1 MTKTPPKP
9 HDYTAALLIAGRLIT
24 NALGQTVPEPRLR
37 SELRAM
43 QPEEPGR
50 ASISPVLD
58 DAQKARVRVLKAE
71 GKTFAD
77 IARIIGTTYHR
88 VYQVEKA

>member
-1 MTKTPPKP
+1 MTTTPTKP
-9 HDYTAALLIAGRLIT
+9 HDYTAALLIAGRIIT

-43 QPEEPGR
+43 QPDEPCR
-50 ASISPVLD
+50 AGQSPLLD
-58 DAQKARVRVLKAE
+58 DAQKARVRELKAE

-77 IARIIGTTYHR
+77 IARIIGTSYHR
-88 VYQVEKA
+88 VYQVNI

>member
-1 MTKTPPKP
+1 MTTTPPPP

-43 QPEEPGR
+43 QLEEPGR
-50 ASISPVLD
+50 SGISPVLD

-88 VYQVEKA
+88 VYQVNI

>member
-43 QPEEPGR
+43 QPEERGR
-50 ASISPVLD
+50 AGISPVLD

-71 GKTFAD
+71 GKTFSD

-88 VYQVEKA
+88 VYQVNI

>member
-1 MTKTPPKP
+1 MTTTTKP
-9 HDYTAALLIAGRLIT
+9 HYDFTAALLIAGRLIT

-43 QPEEPGR
+43 QPDGPCR
-50 ASISPVLD
+50 ASNTPFLVEP
-58 DAQKARVRVLKAE
+58 QKARVRELKAE

-77 IARIIGTTYHR
+77 IARIIGTSYHR
-88 VYQVEKA
+88 VYQVNI

>member
-1 MTKTPPKP
+1 MTTTPTKS
-9 HDYTAALLIAGRLIT
+9 HDFTAALLIAGRLIT

-43 QPEEPGR
+43 QPEEAGR
-50 ASISPVLD
+50 AGISPVLD
-58 DAQKARVRVLKAE
+58 DHQKARVRELKAE

-77 IARIIGTTYHR
+77 IARIIGTSYHR